1 MTSRRVPIVILAAAA
16 VLITG
21 MASAGWFAGLR
32 INMTPSY
39 PRGLWRI
46 ETLDRPAVVGDL
58 VFICPPDT
66 TAFERA
72 FTRGYIRR
80 GLCPGG
86 LSPLIKTVAALDG
99 QQVDV
104 ADEVSIDGHPLPGS
118 IVHHTD
124 AANRPLSPFAG
135 GVIPAGELFLHSDF
149 AGSYDSRYFGP
160 IPSSGILGLARPIL
174 TFGP

>member
-1 MTSRRVPIVILAAAA
+1 MTLRRVPIVILTAGAL
-16 VLITG
+16 LITG
-21 MASAGWFAGLR
+21 IVAAGWLAGLR

-46 ETLDRPAVVGDL
+46 EMLDRPVTTGDL

-66 TAFERA
+66 AAFEGA
-72 FTRGYIRR
+72 FDRGYIRR
-80 GLCPGG
+80 GLCAGG
-86 LSPLIKTVAALDG
+86 LGPLIKTVAAIGG

-104 ADEVSIDGHPLPGS
+104 ADQVSIDGHLLPRS

-124 AANRPLSPFAG
+124 AAGRPLSPFAG
-135 GVIPAGELFLHSDF
+135 GVIPAGELFLHSEF

-160 IPSSGILGLARPIL
+160 IPASGVLGLARPIL